1 MVAYYDRN
9 FLVASIPTERLN
21 VHLKKLV
28 IILIAHQSTHVIHIY
43 RLLARGYK
51 VGVVNQV
58 ETAALKKVSDNRNA
72 PFDRRLTCL
81 YTAATY
87 VHRIY
92 GRMVANIHIA
102 MLMT

>member
-1 MVAYYDRN
+1 MVAYNDRN
-9 FLVASIPTERLN
+9 FLVASIPTERLS

-28 IILIAHQSTHVIHIY
+28 SVQAYTKMLLTAVNVS
-43 RLLARGYK
+43 RLLARGYR

-72 PFDRRLTCL
+72 PFDRRLTHL

-87 VHRIY
+87 VYRTHYRWFLTM
-92 GRMVANIHIA
+92 GQ
-102 MLMT
+102 LC

>member
-21 VHLKKLV
+21 VHLKKWVL
-28 IILIAHQSTHVIHIY
+28 ILTVNQGTHIHIY
-43 RLLARGYK
+43 RLLARGCK

-72 PFDRRLTCL
+72 PFDRKLTCL

-87 VHRIY
+87 GYRNY
-92 GRMVANIHIA
+92 GRMNADINIA
-102 MLMT
+102 TSMT

>member
-28 IILIAHQSTHVIHIY
+28 IISIIHQSTHVMY
-43 RLLARGYK
+43 PRLLARGYK

-72 PFDRRLTCL
+72 PFDRKLTCL

-87 VHRIY
+87 VHMIY
-92 GRMVANIHIA
+92 G
-102 MLMT
+102 